1 MRIRFTLLCLVTATY
16 LLVAYPVSAGTVLDF
31 SDVVVSGTYVHYYGA
46 NVVSKGFTFTNVPT
60 SDNVVD
66 AANDADPLLTP
77 VDGQNV
83 YAVWLDGTNSGG
95 GSFYQTN
102 GNPFNLN
109 SLDAVWWDHYYTNP
123 GESYTITGNFANLT
137 TQTVTG
143 FVASGAFNNIVLNW
157 SGLQSV
163 SFSASTT
170 TGSGWFA
177 IGDINVSLSSPTP
190 EPGSFLLLG
199 SGVLGLAGMLRR
211 KINL

>member
-1 MRIRFTLLCLVTATY
+1 MRMRVALLCLVAAAY
-16 LLVAYPVSAGTVLDF
+16 LLVAGSAFAGTILDF
-31 SDVVVSGTYVHYYGA
+31 SDVVVSGTYVQYFGA

-60 SDNVVD
+60 SANVVD
-66 AANDADPLLTP
+66 AANDADPRLTP
-77 VDGQNV
+77 ADGQNV
-83 YAVWLDGTNSGG
+83 YAVWLASINSGG

-102 GNPFNLN
+102 GNPFTLN

-177 IGDINVSLSSPTP
+177 IGDINVNGSQTP
-190 EPGSFLLLG
+190 EPGTMIMFG
-199 SGVLGLAGMLRR
+199 SGILGLAGILRR
-211 KINL
+211 RINL